1 MKLSRRGVIQGAAAM
16 GSLWAMGCASSSK
29 AGSGATDSAAQGSRL
44 PPPGKPRNILILG
57 GTQFL
62 GPALV
67 EFARSRGHTLTL
79 FNRGKTNPGLFP
91 DVEKLQGDRDPNKG
105 EGLKALEGRKWD
117 AVVDTSGYVPRVV
130 KASAELLAPHVG
142 SEEQGLRACGSAC
155 LEHFFYSSTVGRALA
170 KIMGKRD
177 PARAFSNTNITYATL
192 VNYGTHVCEAT
203 GPRQLRLV
211 FRGDMQPVAF
221 HEGTLAAA
229 LAVTGAVGTVKSTAH
244 SLDHSEYLI
253 SWE

>member
-1 MKLSRRGVIQGAAAM
+1 MPVDATELDRRLELVRPVHTVRGLAFNA
-16 GSLWAMGCASSSK
+16 
-29 AGSGATDSAAQGSRL
+29 
-44 PPPGKPRNILILG
+44 IL
-57 GTQFL
+57 
-62 GPALV
+62 ALV
-67 EFARSRGHTLTL
+67 AQQAGQAASERLAQDL
-79 FNRGKTNPGLFP
+79 
-91 DVEKLQGDRDPNKG
+91 
-105 EGLKALEGRKWD
+105 GLKRIID
-117 AVVDTSGYVPRVV
+117 FFSYP
-130 KASAELLAPHVG
+130 ASDFTRLLFRSAQLLAPHVG

-192 VNYGTHVCEAT
+192 VNYGTHECEAT

-229 LAVTGAVGTVKSTAH
+229 LAVTGAVGTVTSTAH

>member
-1 MKLSRRGVIQGAAAM
+1 MPVDATELDRRLELVRPVHTVRGLAFNA
-16 GSLWAMGCASSSK
+16 
-29 AGSGATDSAAQGSRL
+29 
-44 PPPGKPRNILILG
+44 IL
-57 GTQFL
+57 
-62 GPALV
+62 ALV
-67 EFARSRGHTLTL
+67 AQQAGQAASERLAQDL
-79 FNRGKTNPGLFP
+79 
-91 DVEKLQGDRDPNKG
+91 
-105 EGLKALEGRKWD
+105 GLKRIID
-117 AVVDTSGYVPRVV
+117 FFSYP
-130 KASAELLAPHVG
+130 ASDFTRLLFRSAQLLAPHVG

-192 VNYGTHVCEAT
+192 VNYGTHECEAA

>member
-1 MKLSRRGVIQGAAAM
+1 MSEDNTELDRRLELVRPVHTVRGLAFNA
-16 GSLWAMGCASSSK
+16 
-29 AGSGATDSAAQGSRL
+29 
-44 PPPGKPRNILILG
+44 IL
-57 GTQFL
+57 
-62 GPALV
+62 ALV
-67 EFARSRGHTLTL
+67 AEQAGQAASERLA
-79 FNRGKTNPGLFP
+79 
-91 DVEKLQGDRDPNKG
+91 GDL
-105 EGLKALEGRKWD
+105 GLKRIID
-117 AVVDTSGYVPRVV
+117 FFSYP
-130 KASAELLAPHVG
+130 ASDFTRLLFRASELLAPHVG
-142 SEEQGLRACGSAC
+142 SEEQGLRACGTAC
-155 LEHFFYSSTVGRALA
+155 LQHFFYSSTVGRALA

-192 VNYGTHVCEAT
+192 VNYGTHECEAA

-253 SWE
+253 EWQ